1 MSKSTNAERF
11 RILDSLRI
19 SKLERARY
27 CSSLTIPSI
36 LPPEDW
42 NEQSQLPQ
50 PYSSIAARGVTA
62 MSSRM
67 LSALLP
73 LNDSPFFR
81 FELSSGMEAEVE
93 IESFLSNLSFQVYNK
108 LSSGNLRDSI
118 YQILQHL
125 IIVGDVMVIIDDDM
139 NLRIIRIDRFVARR
153 DVYGEVEEVI
163 YKEYEIITE
172 ETDDMDVLYSSS
184 LDMDNKQGYKP
195 LWTRLTK
202 NNKDE
207 WISQTQDKEGVV
219 VNSGKFSV
227 PNFIILRWTGIPG
240 ENYGR
245 SHCEDLIGD
254 IKALEGFTEGLI
266 NGISAASI
274 FWMAVDPTGMA
285 EVDDI
290 NGTPTG
296 GWIAARPNEVHVVSP
311 ATTMNPQI
319 GHTQQGVEILR
330 REIGR
335 AFLLDSASIPEGERV
350 TATAVRMIGQ
360 ELEHVL
366 GGAFSAIAR
375 ELMRPL
381 VSRVLF
387 LMISDGE
394 VDERLEEMFSSEE
407 GLLNVEIVTG
417 LQALSRDSDLQK
429 LMQMGE
435 MVRNLPEPAAAMF
448 RWDQYGKAL
457 ITSLGFNSEIWIKS
471 EEQVRE
477 EQMKIAQAQAQMQS
491 AQQNELMM
499 NQAVTGAVAQAAQQ
513 DIEQTGGAGIQQAM
527 QQMQQQGAV

>member
-1 MSKSTNAERF
+1 MSTSADRF

-19 SKLERARY
+19 SKLERSRF

-36 LPPEDW
+36 LPPDGW

-50 PYSSIAARGVTA
+50 PYSSVAARGVTA
-62 MSSRM
+62 MASRM

-73 LNDSPFFR
+73 LNDAPFFK
-81 FELSSGMEAEVE
+81 FELSSGMAPE
-93 IESFLSNLSFQVYNK
+93 IEIDSYLNNLSYQVYNK
-108 LSSGNLRDSI
+108 ISGGNLRESI

-125 IIVGDVMVIIDDDM
+125 IVVGDVMVILEDDM
-139 NLRIIRIDRFVARR
+139 NIRLIRIDRFVVRR
-153 DVYGEVEEVI
+153 AVSGDINEII
-163 YKEYEIITE
+163 YKEYETVDE
-172 ETDDMDVLYSSS
+172 DQDDQDILFSSS
-184 LDMDNKQGYKP
+184 LDADNKQGYKP
-195 LWTRLTK
+195 LYTRLTK
-202 NNKDE
+202 NE
-207 WISQTQDKEGVV
+207 EGVWKSV
-219 VNSGKFSV
+219 TEDTEGSVTNSGEFTV
-227 PNFIILRWTGIPG
+227 PNFIVLRWAGIAG

-245 SHCEDLIGD
+245 SHCEDMIGD

-266 NGISAASI
+266 NGITASSI

-285 EVDDI
+285 EIDDI
-290 NGTPTG
+290 NNTPTG
-296 GWIAARPNEVHVVSP
+296 GWVSARPNEVHVVSP

-319 GHTQQGVEILR
+319 NHTQNGVNLLR
-330 REIGR
+330 QEIGR
-335 AFLLDSASIPEGERV
+335 AFLLDSASIPQGERV

-375 ELMRPL
+375 DLMRPL
-381 VSRVLF
+381 VSRVVF
-387 LMISDGE
+387 LMTTNGE
-394 VDERLEEMFSSEE
+394 VDERLKEMFSKE
-407 GLLNVEIVTG
+407 GGLIDVDIITG

-435 MVRNLPEPAAAMF
+435 MIRNLPETATMMF

-457 ITSLGFNSEIWIKS
+457 ITSLGFNSDIWIKS

-477 EQMKIAQAQAQMQS
+477 EQMKIAQAQGQVQS
-491 AQQNELMM
+491 AQQNEVMM

-513 DIEQTGGAGIQQAM
+513 DIAETGGAGIQQVM
-527 QQMQQQGAV
+527 QQMQGVQ

>member
-1 MSKSTNAERF
+1 MSSSNADRF
-11 RILDSLRI
+11 RILDGLRI
-19 SKLERARY
+19 SKLERARF
-27 CSSLTIPSI
+27 CASITIPSI
-36 LPPEDW
+36 LPPDGW
-42 NEQSQLPQ
+42 TEQMQLPQ
-50 PYSSIAARGVTA
+50 PYSSTAARGVTA

-73 LNDSPFFR
+73 LNDTPFFR
-81 FELSSGMEAEVE
+81 FELDSGLEPEVE
-93 IESFLSNLSFQVYNK
+93 IDSYLSALSLQVYNK
-108 LSSGNLRDSI
+108 LSSSNLRDSI
-118 YQILQHL
+118 FQILQQL
-125 IIVGDVMVIIDDDM
+125 IIVGDVMVILDDDM
-139 NLRIIRIDRFVARR
+139 SLRLIRLDRFVVRR
-153 DVYGEVEEVI
+153 DINGNPEEII
-163 YKEYEIITE
+163 YKEYESTASE
-172 ETDDMDVLYSSS
+172 LSEDLLYSASE
-184 LDMDNKQGYKP
+184 DMENRQGYRA
-195 LWTRLTK
+195 LWTRLVKDKDQEWVSTTEDRDGNTK
-202 NNKDE
+202 N
-207 WISQTQDKEGVV
+207 
-219 VNSGKFSV
+219 SGSFKV
-227 PNFIILRWTGIPG
+227 PNFIVLRWTGVAG

-266 NGISAASI
+266 NGITAASI

-296 GWIAARPNEVHVVSP
+296 GWITARPNEVHVVSP

-319 GHTQQGVEILR
+319 SHTQVGVETLR

-335 AFLLDSASIPEGERV
+335 AFLLDSASIPQGERV

-375 ELMRPL
+375 ELMKPL

-387 LMISDGE
+387 LMISNGD
-394 VDERLEEMFSSEE
+394 VDPRLQDMFSGEE
-407 GLLNVEIVTG
+407 GLLDVEIVTG

-435 MVRNLPEPAAAMF
+435 MVRNLPENAAGMF

-457 ITSLGFNSEIWIKS
+457 ITSLGFNPELWVKS
-471 EEQVRE
+471 EEELKQ
-477 EQMKIAQAQAQMQS
+477 EQMAMAEQQSKLRATEGREQMV
-491 AQQNELMM
+491 
-499 NQAVTGAVAQAAQQ
+499 NQAITGAAQQAAQQ
-513 DIEQTGGAGIQQAM
+513 DLQETGGAGIQQVM
-527 QQMQQQGAV
+527 QQMQQGGA